1 MKKIKI
7 KKIGHLPIKFD
18 DKKILNCK
26 SKLFEIIGDI
36 ESFTLPTNSDGPNWE
51 FTDENLR
58 KVIFADSDVDF
69 TIAITNVKLENNY
82 YLRIINKNLIVLTFY
97 EIKEILEK
105 ANIPLENIVLRI
117 IYATSLACLDKV
129 SPMEIMN
136 HTHDET
142 KGCLYDMTGIK
153 EEIIYSCNKPIICS
167 ECITKFKQNGVSVN
181 ALSIAQNG
189 IKRIKKELFYSLI
202 DSFKSRPILSFIIII
217 VLSTIISESTIYLI
231 KYLINSI

>member
-1 MKKIKI
+1 
-7 KKIGHLPIKFD
+7 
-18 DKKILNCK
+18 
-26 SKLFEIIGDI
+26 
-36 ESFTLPTNSDGPNWE
+36 
-51 FTDENLR
+51 
-58 KVIFADSDVDF
+58 
-69 TIAITNVKLENNY
+69 
-82 YLRIINKNLIVLTFY
+82 
-97 EIKEILEK
+97 
-105 ANIPLENIVLRI
+105 
-117 IYATSLACLDKV
+117 
-129 SPMEIMN
+129 MEIMN